1 MIKAGVGYSRSRST
15 ALAIEKACRMALEEG
30 RISKANFGFV
40 FSTIDH
46 CKDPRPLL
54 TTVRQLTGAQSL
66 AGASGFGVFTNNM
79 EAEKTGGLAVL
90 LVESDTITPSSFI
103 FPNLQENNLEAGK
116 KIGRLLKNKAQRD
129 SLLTLFPDPLSLFSE
144 SMFEGIEQEMG
155 TVPIIGGN
163 AGEDGTRRM
172 TFQWNEENS
181 GCDSVAGMFL
191 TGEFSSLTAITQ
203 SCVPMGE
210 PMKVTKV
217 KDNVIYELNDKPA
230 LDVLLEILAEL
241 RIEDLESASAYV
253 FIGIPVCEGENGKV
267 NYLVRNILGMEVQAR
282 GLVIGA
288 TLREG
293 DYLFFALREPGLSK
307 KDLEEMLQEIK
318 PEVEKQKPRFGFYFN
333 CCARGSALY
342 GGLDVD
348 RLTIREKLGDI
359 PLIGFFTYG
368 EIAPIGNRNYIH
380 NFTGVLTL
388 IGD

>member
-1 MIKAGVGYSRSRST
+1 MAV
-15 ALAIEKACRMALEEG
+15 EKACKMALAEG
-30 RISKANFGFV
+30 KIEKPDFGYV

-46 CKDPRPLL
+46 CQDTQNLL
-54 TTVRQLTGAQSL
+54 HTVRRLTGAPAL
-66 AGASGFGVFTNNM
+66 AGASGFGIFTNNM
-79 EAEKTGGLAVL
+79 EVEKTGGLAVL
-90 LVESDTITPSSFI
+90 LVESDTITPSSFL

-116 KIGRLLKNKAQRD
+116 RIGRFLKNRAQQD

-144 SMFEGIEQEMG
+144 AMFTGIEEEMG
-155 TVPIIGGN
+155 DVPIVGGN
-163 AGEDGTRRM
+163 AGEDGSRRM

-181 GCDSVAGMFL
+181 SCDAVSGMYL
-191 TGEFSSLTAITQ
+191 TGQFSSLTAITQ

-210 PMKVTKV
+210 PMKITKL
-217 KDNVIYELNDKPA
+217 KNNVIYELNGKPA
-230 LDVLLEILAEL
+230 LDVLMEVLAEL
-241 RIEDLESASAYV
+241 KIDDLDSAAAYI

-267 NYLVRNILGMEVQAR
+267 NYLVKNILGMEVETR
-282 GLVIGA
+282 GLVVSA
-288 TLREG
+288 TFQEG
-293 DYLFFALREPGLSK
+293 DYIFFALREPGLSK
-307 KDLEEMLQEIK
+307 KDLEEMLSEIK

-348 RLTIREKLGDI
+348 RLAIREKLGDI

-368 EIAPIGNRNYIH
+368 EIAPIGRQNFIH